1 MKRFVWLVPAIFL
14 FCLTAKAQD
23 TPAWEVAGGYSYLY
37 ANLGNSSG
45 SSSFG
50 LQGGGGSISEN
61 LNNWFGGRAEV
72 NVYHGAEAG
81 TTVSAVTANYG
92 PVFSYR
98 KSDTFTPWASVQ
110 LGIIH
115 NSQGYLGTSE
125 SSFQFGMV
133 TGGGVDIK
141 VSPRVAVRLN
151 ADYMYSHFLGLRQDN
166 LVFGGGLVFRFGH
179 K

>member
-141 VSPRVAVRLN
+141 VSP
-151 ADYMYSHFLGLRQDN
+151 HFLGLRQDN

>member
-1 MKRFVWLVPAIFL
+1 MKRFVWLVPALFL

-23 TPAWEVAGGYSYLY
+23 TPAWEVAGSYSYLD
-37 ANLGNSSG
+37 ANIN

-50 LQGGGGSISEN
+50 LQGGGGSLTEN

-72 NVYHGAEAG
+72 NAYHGVESG
-81 TTVSAVTANYG
+81 TTVSAVSATYG

-110 LGIIH
+110 LGIVH
-115 NSQGYLGTSE
+115 GSTGYVGVSQSD
-125 SSFQFGMV
+125 FQFGLV
-133 TGGGVDIK
+133 TGGGLDFKIAPK
-141 VSPRVAVRLN
+141 VAIRVN
-151 ADYMYSHFLGLRQDN
+151 GDYMMSHFLGLRQDN
-166 LVFGGGLVFRFGH
+166 ITFGVGIVFRLGH